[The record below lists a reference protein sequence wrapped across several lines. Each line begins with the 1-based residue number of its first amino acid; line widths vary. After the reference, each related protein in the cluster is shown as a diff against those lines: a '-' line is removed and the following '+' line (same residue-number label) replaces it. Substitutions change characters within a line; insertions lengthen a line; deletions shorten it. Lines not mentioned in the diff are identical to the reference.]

1 MELAGKSVAA
11 SPCGSAF
18 AIQLEADSPP
28 SPLFSR
34 ISNRQVVSRVPKDS
48 YAVNPHSVP
57 IHIIVLLSTQR
68 AALSASPRGSVG
80 GYRTLP
86 ACLPIFQPGSCAFS
100 RQEHESP
107 PPSSIQATP
116 FHAKDAHSRVDCT
129 VSEPPCPLPSSLPS
143 EARMLAG
150 LWAS

>member
-11 SPCGSAF
+11 LHCGSAF
-18 AIQLEADSPP
+18 AVQLEADLPP

-34 ISNRQVVSRVPKDS
+34 ILSPQIVSRVSKDS
-48 YAVNPHSVP
+48 CAVNLDSVP
-57 IHIIVLLSTQR
+57 IHIIIR
-68 AALSASPRGSVG
+68 CPRSV
-80 GYRTLP
+80 RHCQHLPADPLQATELCQP
-86 ACLPIFQPGSCAFS
+86 ACLSSSRVLVHSS

-107 PPSSIQATP
+107 PPSIQATQ
-116 FHAKDAHSRVDCT
+116 FRAKDAHSRVDCT
-129 VSEPPCPLPSSLPS
+129 VSEPPCPFSSSLPS